1 MKRQLLRPFRPVPI
15 VCAFVATLLVAEA
28 MAAGRTY
35 KPQNED
41 GSPKFELCRLKKRDY
56 IDGGGTNCIYARQT
70 GGKDVVIKVDGK
82 KVRCQPSFQCKR
94 IK

>member
-1 MKRQLLRPFRPVPI
+1 MKRHLPKQLRSATL
-15 VCAFVATLLVAEA
+15 VCAFVAMLIVADA

-41 GSPKFELCRLKKRDY
+41 NSPKFELCRLKKRDY
-56 IDGGGTNCIYARQT
+56 IDGGTNCIYGRQT

-82 KVRCQPSFQCKR
+82 KVRCQTSFQCKR
-94 IK
+94 IN

>member
-1 MKRQLLRPFRPVPI
+1 MKRQLRNSLGPKPLI
-15 VCAFVATLLVAEA
+15 CAFVATFMVADA

-35 KPQNED
+35 KPQND
-41 GSPKFELCRLKKRDY
+41 DNLPKFELCRLKKRVY
-56 IDGGGTNCIYARQT
+56 IEGGTNCIYARQT

-82 KVRCQPSFQCKR
+82 RVRCQPSFQCKR

>member
-1 MKRQLLRPFRPVPI
+1 MKRQLLKPLRPAPL
-15 VCAFVATLLVAEA
+15 VCAFVATLMVADA

-35 KPQNED
+35 KPQSED
-41 GSPKFELCRLKKRDY
+41 NLPKFELCRLKKRDY
-56 IDGGGTNCIYARQT
+56 MDSGTNCIYARQT

-94 IK
+94 IN

>member
-1 MKRQLLRPFRPVPI
+1 MKHLILKLSHPVQL
-15 VCAFVATLLVAEA
+15 VCAFLAMLMVADA

-35 KPQNED
+35 KPQNGD
-41 GSPKFELCRLKKRDY
+41 NSPKFELCRLKKRDY
-56 IDGGGTNCIYARQT
+56 IDGGTNCIYARQT